1 MFTVWQRCEAQAMRW
16 IGMESFRCEQT
27 NHLSSFFVSKI
38 RFTQTSSPSTSCS
51 PATNVALQSDHC
63 QQWRC

>member
-1 MFTVWQRCEAQAMRW
+1 MFTVWQRCESQAMRW

-38 RFTQTSSPSTSCS
+38 RSTQTSSPSTSCS